1 MTGTNCFGSRALS
14 TRAVQRSSF
23 ASVGVLP
30 EGFAGVVV
38 EVVIRTIVLI
48 FWSIGLVVVML
59 IVGSGVEVGW
69 RDVGGGMD
77 WNAMRH

>member
-1 MTGTNCFGSRALS
+1 M
-14 TRAVQRSSF
+14 
-23 ASVGVLP
+23 LP